1 MCAKKK
7 WGAVSIDSLTK
18 QELAALHAKFV
29 VPLVV
34 QDMLRGVEPLDD
46 VAEYSMHDI
55 VGELQPDTALLCVAL
70 CAQNLGAHLAHL
82 SLGAVLQGCAE
93 RIIDEYGPLWV
104 AHEQKKAQMDD
115 LAVANVL
122 VNIPEDLEEMG
133 DLLLALCG
141 ELEDEQQAVPAI
153 LCDILGAEAHM
164 HMEFAEMQ
172 LEKMALLDRDS
183 PELPELPA
191 QAAGDN
197 VVAFP
202 QFRRPQLAR
211 KL

>member
-1 MCAKKK
+1 MCKK
-7 WGAVSIDSLTK
+7 WGAVSIDSLSK
-18 QELAALHAKFV
+18 QELASLHAKFV

-46 VAEYSMHDI
+46 VAEYSMHDVI
-55 VGELQPDTALLCVAL
+55 GELQPDTALLCVAL

-93 RIIDEYGPLWV
+93 RIVDEYGPLWV

-141 ELEDEQQAVPAI
+141 ELDEEKHAVAAV
-153 LCDILGAEAHM
+153 LCDILAAEAHM

-172 LEKMALLDRDS
+172 LEKMALLDREFPDI
-183 PELPELPA
+183 PEQPV
-191 QAAGDN
+191 QATGGN

-202 QFRRPQLAR
+202 QFRRQQLAR